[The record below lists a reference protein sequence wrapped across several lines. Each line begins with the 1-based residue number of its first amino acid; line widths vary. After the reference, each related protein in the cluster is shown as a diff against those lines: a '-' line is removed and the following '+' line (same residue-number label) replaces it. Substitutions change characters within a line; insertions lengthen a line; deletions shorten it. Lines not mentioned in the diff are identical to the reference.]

1 MADVQPDR
9 HFLRLHRDI
18 LTALCAVKVSR
29 TALRVA
35 LAIVRAS
42 YGFNEPTT
50 GNRLHVNTLSRLCG
64 GLDNALVRRAL
75 RELEDYGIVDVVR
88 RGAGENHTATEYA
101 LVKDWESWA
110 GMPRGW
116 EMLWGEKPPPGLS
129 SPPPPDS
136 TVLPPRTEE
145 SSPPGLRS
153 PPLEERERREREK
166 REPEETSGAD
176 APAQPAAPARKTAAQ
191 IRNEQAE
198 QLVAE
203 WYELSGTKRDKK
215 SRADRLRLECAVRV
229 IKDHGYEAIRDDLH
243 ALASDPWWRGRN
255 RDGGDVFKDRGPTS
269 FWGKAKRD
277 TITVRLDERARGV
290 RLSDSSAVDRDQPE
304 RPYQDWSWFESQLR
318 ARADDLAMTPEQ
330 VTPEWARKHRE
341 WHTVPGW
348 VFDRALEATK
358 EARSARY

>member
-50 GNRLHVNTLSRLCG
+50 GNRLHVSTLSRLCG
-64 GLDNALVRRAL
+64 GLDSSLVRRAL
-75 RELEDYGIVDVVR
+75 RELEDYGIVEVVR

-116 EMLWGEKPPPGLS
+116 EMLWGEKRPPGLS

-145 SSPPGLRS
+145 SPI
-153 PPLEERERREREK
+153 RREREK
-166 REPEETSGAD
+166 REREERT
-176 APAQPAAPARKTAAQ
+176 R
-191 IRNEQAE
+191 
-198 QLVAE
+198 
-203 WYELSGTKRDKK
+203 
-215 SRADRLRLECAVRV
+215 
-229 IKDHGYEAIRDDLH
+229 
-243 ALASDPWWRGRN
+243 RG
-255 RDGGDVFKDRGPTS
+255 
-269 FWGKAKRD
+269 
-277 TITVRLDERARGV
+277 ERR
-290 RLSDSSAVDRDQPE
+290 
-304 RPYQDWSWFESQLR
+304 
-318 ARADDLAMTPEQ
+318 
-330 VTPEWARKHRE
+330 
-341 WHTVPGW
+341 
-348 VFDRALEATK
+348 
-358 EARSARY
+358 